1 MEEKKETA
9 ARPSPWKCVRTV
21 EHNGQSFQDILN
33 ESTQKAKEKELSGS
47 VALRKLIGRRVH
59 SGDDDGL
66 ERKST
71 LMAR

>member
-1 MEEKKETA
+1 MEEKKESA

-47 VALRKLIGRRVH
+47 VEEFIRETTMGWN
-59 SGDDDGL
+59 
-66 ERKST
+66 ER
-71 LMAR
+71 AP

>member
-1 MEEKKETA
+1 MEEKKESAT
-9 ARPSPWKCVRTV
+9 RSCPWKCVRTA

-33 ESTQKAKEKELSGS
+33 ESTQKAKEKELSGR

-59 SGDDDGL
+59 SGDNDGL
-66 ERKST
+66 ERKGV

>member
-1 MEEKKETA
+1 MEEKKESA
-9 ARPSPWKCVRTV
+9 ARPSPWKFFRTV

-66 ERKST
+66 ERKNT